1 MYKKLLIGFSIILSI
16 IFSFTFCFAA
26 DGVNEAVN
34 GVRNVV
40 GGAENTME
48 NAAKGASN
56 MVKDATNNM
65 EKGASETANKIGNT
79 MMDNRNY
86 NATRTS
92 AEMGSESTFMGIN
105 TTTWTWIIVG
115 ISVAAIIALVW
126 FFSTQKNNNHY
137 DD

>member
-1 MYKKLLIGFSIILSI
+1 MYKKLLIVFSIILSI
-16 IFSFTFCFAA
+16 IISFTFCYAT
-26 DGVNEAVN
+26 DEVNQAVN
-34 GVRNVV
+34 GIRNVV
-40 GGAENTME
+40 GGAEKTME
-48 NAAKGASN
+48 NAAKDVSN
-56 MVKDATNNM
+56 MTKDATNNI

-92 AEMGSESTFMGIN
+92 TETGTENTFLGIN
-105 TTTWTWIIVG
+105 NTVWTWLIVG
-115 ISVAAIIALVW
+115 IAVAAIVALVW

>member
-1 MYKKLLIGFSIILSI
+1 MYKKLLIVFSIILSI
-16 IFSFTFCFAA
+16 IISFTFCYAT
-26 DGVNEAVN
+26 DEVNQAVN
-34 GVRNVV
+34 GIRNVV
-40 GGAENTME
+40 GGAEKTME
-48 NAAKGASN
+48 NAAKDVSN
-56 MVKDATNNM
+56 MTKDATNNI

-92 AEMGSESTFMGIN
+92 TETGTENTFLGIN
-105 TTTWTWIIVG
+105 NTVCTWLIVG
-115 ISVAAIIALVW
+115 IAVAAIVALVW